1 MQIRETKKQKL
12 TLKELCYQYRHV
24 WVLAY
29 CILYIPWFAWLEQ
42 TVTKKFH
49 LITMPADL
57 KIPFC
62 EYFIIPYLLWFAY
75 VAFGVL

>member
-1 MQIRETKKQKL
+1 MQIRETKKQKK
-12 TLKELCYQYRHV
+12 TFQELIYQYRHA

-29 CILYIPWFAWLEQ
+29 FIMYIPWFAWLEQ

-49 LITMPADL
+49 IITMPADL

-62 EYFIIPYLLWFAY
+62 EYFIIP
-75 VAFGVL
+75 